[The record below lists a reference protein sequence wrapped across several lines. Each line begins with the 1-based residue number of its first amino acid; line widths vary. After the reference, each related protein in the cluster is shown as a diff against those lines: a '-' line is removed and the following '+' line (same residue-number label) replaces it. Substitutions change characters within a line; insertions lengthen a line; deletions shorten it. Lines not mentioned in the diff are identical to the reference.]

1 MITFGYSGLPP
12 PDISDEE
19 FLDGLLEQGYQA
31 FELAF
36 TRSFPWND
44 RRCSSFGKEAAGR
57 GIPLS
62 IHAPY
67 FAVLTVTDE
76 DRARKCRG
84 AIEHAMKLAAEMG
97 ARMAVVH
104 PGARRKEEPGFLMD
118 TIRRHLDQLATK
130 VSDLGVGLG
139 LETTGRASQMGSLGD
154 IALLCAE
161 YPFVRPVIDWAHV
174 HAISGGGLRSVEAFE
189 AVLGFLR
196 ENFAGWKIDPLHSQ
210 FSDVLYDENGEIRH
224 LPYGQGDLRIT
235 PLVEAAHRAGF
246 RVTVISESR
255 DELSH
260 RRIRTEI
267 KGALASVT
275 QPEPLGRS
283 SASGAVSFPTVPR
296 AAETEHGYSLVGY
309 DHPLRLSNLDKRF
322 FPDGYTKGDLISYYA
337 SVAPLLLPHLEDRA
351 IVMARFPDGVEAAS
365 FYEKQ
370 APGHQPGWMPL
381 VPIDSAHRGG
391 VIEYVTADRPESL
404 MWLANMGCIEI
415 HPWLS
420 RVRSLDA
427 ADFAVFDLDPAA
439 GSSWD
444 QVVAVAGLLREA
456 LGHLRL
462 RGYPKTSGS
471 KGIHIYVPLDPVH
484 DYARV
489 RTFVQRLGHL
499 LAAANPEN
507 VTMSRH
513 IPDRAGKVYVDSGQ
527 NRAGATIAAAYSV
540 RPRPGAPVSTPLRW
554 DELETIDPASFTIAT
569 IWDRI
574 SRYGDLFA
582 PVLLGGQRLD
592 QAEATLGIGRY

>member
-31 FELAF
+31 FEFSF
-36 TRSFPWND
+36 TRSFPWNE

-97 ARMAVVH
+97 GRMAVVH
-104 PGARRKEEPGFLMD
+104 PGARRKEEPSFLMD
-118 TIRRHLDQLATK
+118 TIRRHLDHLATK

-224 LPYGQGDLRIT
+224 LPYGRGDLRVT

-246 RVTVISESR
+246 RITVISESR
-255 DELSH
+255 DEPSH

-267 KGALASVT
+267 KSALASVT

-283 SASGAVSFPTVPR
+283 AASGAVSFPTAPR

-351 IVMARFPDGVEAAS
+351 IVMARFPDGVDAAS

-370 APGHQPGWMPL
+370 APGHQPAWMPL

-489 RTFVQRLGHL
+489 RTFVHRLGHL

-507 VTMSRH
+507 VTMDRH

-554 DELETIDPASFTIAT
+554 HELETIDPASFTIAT

-592 QAEATLGIGRY
+592 QAEETLGIGRH

>member
-31 FELAF
+31 FEFAF
-36 TRSFPWND
+36 TRSFPWNE
-44 RRCSSFGKEAAGR
+44 RRCRSFGKEAAGR

-97 ARMAVVH
+97 GRMAVVH
-104 PGARRKEEPGFLMD
+104 PGARRKEKPGFLMD
-118 TIRRHLDQLATK
+118 TIRRHLDHLAPK

-224 LPYGQGDLRIT
+224 LPYGQGDLRVT

-246 RVTVISESR
+246 RITVISESR
-255 DELSH
+255 DEPSH
-260 RRIRTEI
+260 HRIRTEI
-267 KGALASVT
+267 KSALASVT

-283 SASGAVSFPTVPR
+283 AASGAVSFPTAPR

-337 SVAPLLLPHLEDRA
+337 SVAPFLLPHLEDRA
-351 IVMARFPDGVEAAS
+351 IVMARFPDGVDAAS

-370 APGHQPGWMPL
+370 APGHQPAWMPL
-381 VPIDSAHRGG
+381 VPIDSAHRGE

-444 QVVAVAGLLREA
+444 QLVAVAGLLREA

-489 RTFVQRLGHL
+489 RTFVHRLGHL

-507 VTMSRH
+507 VTMDRH
-513 IPDRAGKVYVDSGQ
+513 IPNRAGKVYVDSGQ

-540 RPRPGAPVSTPLRW
+540 RPRPGAPVSTPIRW
-554 DELETIDPASFTIAT
+554 GELESIDPASFTIAT

-592 QAEATLGIGRY
+592 QAEETLGIGES

>member
-19 FLDGLLEQGYQA
+19 FLDRLLEQGYQA

-36 TRSFPWND
+36 NRSFPWNE

-84 AIEHAMKLAAEMG
+84 AIEHAMKLAAEMD
-97 ARMAVVH
+97 ARMVVAH
-104 PGARRKEEPGFLMD
+104 PGGRRKEEPGFLMD
-118 TIRRHLDQLATK
+118 TIRRHLDHLATK

-196 ENFAGWKIDPLHSQ
+196 GNFAGWKIDPLHSQ

-235 PLVEAAHRAGF
+235 PLVEAAHRAGC

-255 DELSH
+255 DEPSH
-260 RRIRTEI
+260 RRILTEI
-267 KGALASVT
+267 KGAPASVT

-283 SASGAVSFPTVPR
+283 AASGAVSFPTMPR
-296 AAETEHGYSLVGY
+296 AAETERGYSLVGY
-309 DHPLRLSNLDKRF
+309 DRPLQLSNLDKRF

-351 IVMARFPDGVEAAS
+351 IVMARFPDGIDAAS

-370 APGHQPGWMPL
+370 APGHQPAWMPL

-507 VTMSRH
+507 VTMDRH

-527 NRAGATIAAAYSV
+527 NRGGATIAAAYSV

-582 PVLLGGQRLD
+582 PVLLGGQQLD
-592 QAEATLGIGRY
+592 RAEETLGIGGS

>member
-12 PDISDEE
+12 AGMPDGE
-19 FLDGLLEQGYQA
+19 FLDGLSEQGYQA

-36 TRSFPWND
+36 TKSFPWNE
-44 RRCSSFGKEAAGR
+44 RRCSTFGKEAAER

-67 FAVLTVTDE
+67 FAVLTITDE

-84 AIEHAMKLAAEMG
+84 AIEHTMKLAAEMD
-97 ARMAVVH
+97 ARVVVVH
-104 PGARRKEEPGFLMD
+104 PGGRRREEPAFLMD
-118 TIRRHLDQLATK
+118 TIRRHLDHLATK

-154 IALLCAE
+154 IALLGAE

-189 AVLGFLR
+189 TVLGFLR
-196 ENFAGWKIDPLHSQ
+196 ENFTGWKIDPLHTQ
-210 FSDVLYDENGEIRH
+210 FSDVLYDQTGEIRH
-224 LPYGQGDLRIT
+224 LPYGQGDLRAT
-235 PLVEAAHRAGF
+235 PLIEAAYRAGF
-246 RVTVISESR
+246 RMTVISESR
-255 DELSH
+255 DEPSH
-260 RRIRTEI
+260 RRIGEEI
-267 KGALASVT
+267 AKALMSVT
-275 QPEPLGRS
+275 NPEPPGRLA
-283 SASGAVSFPTVPR
+283 ASGAVAFPTTPR
-296 AAETEHGYSLVGY
+296 AVEADDRYALVGY
-309 DHPLRLSNLDKRF
+309 DQPLRLSNLDKQF

-337 SVAPLLLPHLEDRA
+337 SIAPLLLPHLEDRA
-351 IVMARFPDGVEAAS
+351 IVMARFPDGAEADS

-370 APGHQPGWMPL
+370 APGHQPAWMPL
-381 VPIDSAHRGG
+381 VPIDSAHRGR
-391 VIEYVTADRPESL
+391 VIDYVTAERPESL

-420 RVRSLDA
+420 RVASLDTP
-427 ADFAVFDLDPAA
+427 DFAVFDLDPAV

-456 LGHLRL
+456 LDHLRL
-462 RGYPKTSGS
+462 KGYPKTSGS
-471 KGIHIYVPLDPVH
+471 RGIHVYVPLDPVAG
-484 DYARV
+484 YARV
-489 RTFVQRLGHL
+489 RTFVQRLGQL
-499 LAAANPEN
+499 LAIANPDD
-507 VTMSRH
+507 VTMDRH
-513 IPDRAGKVYVDSGQ
+513 IPNRAGKVYIDSGQ
-527 NRAGATIAAAYSV
+527 NRAGATIAAAYSM
-540 RPRPGAPVSTPLRW
+540 RPRPGAPVSTPIRW
-554 DELETIDPASFTIAT
+554 GELESIDPASFTIAT

-592 QAEATLGIGRY
+592 QAEETLGIGGY

>member
-36 TRSFPWND
+36 TRSFPWNE

-97 ARMAVVH
+97 ARMAVTH

-118 TIRRHLDQLATK
+118 TIRRHLDHLATK

-161 YPFVRPVIDWAHV
+161 YPIVRPVIDWAHV
-174 HAISGGGLRSVEAFE
+174 HAISGGGLQSVEAFE

-196 ENFAGWKIDPLHSQ
+196 EHFAGWKIDPLHSQ

-224 LPYGQGDLRIT
+224 LPYGEGDLRVT
-235 PLVEAAHRAGF
+235 PLVEAVHRAGF
-246 RVTVISESR
+246 RITVISESR
-255 DELSH
+255 DEPSH

-296 AAETEHGYSLVGY
+296 ATETERGYSLVGY
-309 DHPLRLSNLDKRF
+309 DHPLRLSNLDKRL

-507 VTMSRH
+507 VTMNRH

>member
-12 PDISDEE
+12 PDISDDE

-36 TRSFPWND
+36 TRSFPWD
-44 RRCSSFGKEAAGR
+44 ERRCGAFGKEAAGR

-67 FAVLTVTDE
+67 FAVLTVADE

-97 ARMAVVH
+97 GRMAVAH

-118 TIRRHLDQLATK
+118 TIRRHLDHLAPK

-174 HAISGGGLRSVEAFE
+174 HAMSGGGLRSVEAFE

-224 LPYGQGDLRIT
+224 LPYGQGDLRVT

-255 DELSH
+255 DEPSH

-267 KGALASVT
+267 EDALASVT

-283 SASGAVSFPTVPR
+283 AASGAVSFPTEPR
-296 AAETEHGYSLVGY
+296 AAETGHGYSLVGY

-322 FPDGYTKGDLISYYA
+322 FPDSYTKGDLISYYA

-351 IVMARFPDGVEAAS
+351 IVMARFPDGVEGAS

-370 APGHQPGWMPL
+370 APGHQPAWMPL
-381 VPIDSAHRGG
+381 APIDSAHRGG

-404 MWLANMGCIEI
+404 IWLANMGCVEI

-439 GSSWD
+439 GSSWE

-471 KGIHIYVPLDPVH
+471 KGVHIYVPLDPVH

-489 RTFVQRLGHL
+489 RKFVRRLGHL

-507 VTMSRH
+507 VTLDRH
-513 IPDRAGKVYVDSGQ
+513 IPDRTGKVYVDSGQ

-540 RPRPGAPVSTPLRW
+540 RPRPRAPVSTPLRW
-554 DELETIDPASFTIAT
+554 HELETIDPASFTIAT

-592 QAEATLGIGRY
+592 QAEETLGIGGS